1 MSESLRRS
9 AHLRCA
15 GELTV
20 ALARR
25 FDSERVGEAGAAEE
39 DAEETKE
46 EDWQDGSEEKDGRG
60 RCRRRL
66 VSRVGAYSRPA
77 HRHDARWMAVWFVH
91 AHIQGLAEHTLR
103 L

>member
-46 EDWQDGSEEKDGRG
+46 EEEERLRRKKERAREIESEREGERERYREK
-60 RCRRRL
+60 
-66 VSRVGAYSRPA
+66 
-77 HRHDARWMAVWFVH
+77 
-91 AHIQGLAEHTLR
+91 
-103 L
+103 

>member
-25 FDSERVGEAGAAEE
+25 LDSERVGEAGAAGICEE
-39 DAEETKE
+39 EEEEEVAKE
-46 EDWQDGSEEKDGRG
+46 EDG
-60 RCRRRL
+60 
-66 VSRVGAYSRPA
+66 
-77 HRHDARWMAVWFVH
+77 
-91 AHIQGLAEHTLR
+91 
-103 L
+103 